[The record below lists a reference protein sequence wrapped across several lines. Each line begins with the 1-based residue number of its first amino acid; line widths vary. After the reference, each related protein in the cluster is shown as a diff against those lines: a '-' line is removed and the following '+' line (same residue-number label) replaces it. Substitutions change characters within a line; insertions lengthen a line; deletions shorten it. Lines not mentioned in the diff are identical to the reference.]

1 MKPSNLEN
9 TWNSLKLENAV
20 YDSVKKYFD
29 SVSIKD
35 IRPNSWKVPIGGG
48 FYGHEEVIEVVK
60 CYLNGSLSIQKPV
73 IDFENK
79 FSDYI
84 GTNYGIATNSGTSA
98 NILALNALIDAGYL
112 ELGDEI
118 VVPATTF
125 ISVATPIL
133 QLGLIPV
140 YVDVEVDTLNIDL
153 NELERVVNDDDRNIK
168 GVMIVHT
175 LGNPVDMNRVNKI
188 IGNTDVQIIED
199 CCEAHGAE
207 CDGKKIGSYGIMS
220 TWSFYV
226 AHHMT
231 TAEGGM
237 VLTDSKELDIILRE
251 LREFGRDK
259 EYSGE
264 RYGMNRGNLKDFD
277 ERYTFHRVGWN
288 FRMADAPASFG
299 IQQLKKLDDMNK
311 IRLKHAEYL
320 IENLSQFNQ
329 YLQIPSKNTEYNVNT
344 FYSFPIIIK
353 KNAKIQRKNFVR
365 YLESQGIETRAIM
378 CGTLPDQPSLCNEIG
393 IEYGELSQS
402 RYIRDNGFFIGCH
415 PCLEEDDLK
424 YVIETITSYFKQQ
437 GDILQ

>member
-1 MKPSNLEN
+1 MLNQQNKI
-9 TWNSLKLENAV
+9 
-20 YDSVKKYFD
+20 YDNIKEYFD
-29 SVSIKD
+29 TVSMKD
-35 IRPNSWKVPIGGG
+35 IRPNSWRVPIGGG
-48 FYGHEEVIEVVK
+48 FYGHEEVNAVVK

-73 IDFENK
+73 MEFENK
-79 FSDYI
+79 FSNYI
-84 GTNYGIATNSGTSA
+84 GTKYGIATNSGTSA

-112 ELGDEI
+112 ELGDE
-118 VVPATTF
+118 VALPATTF

-133 QLGLIPV
+133 QLGLVPV
-140 YVDVEVDTLNIDL
+140 YVDVEADTLNIDL
-153 NELERVVNDDDRNIK
+153 DEFKKLVDDEDRNIK
-168 GVMIVHT
+168 CVMIVHT
-175 LGNPVDMNRVNKI
+175 LGNPVDMNRVNTI
-188 IGNTDVQIIED
+188 INNKDIQVIED

-207 CDGKKIGSYGIMS
+207 CDGKKVGSYGIML

-237 VLTDSKELDIILRE
+237 VLTDSKELDIILKE

-264 RYGMNRGNLKDFD
+264 RYGMNKGNLKDFD

-299 IQQLKKLDDMNK
+299 IQQLAKLDDMNQ
-311 IRLKHAEYL
+311 IRLKYAKYL
-320 IENLSQFNQ
+320 IENLSQFSQ
-329 YLQIPSKNTEYNVNT
+329 HLQIPIENTEYNVNT

-353 KNAKIQRKNFVR
+353 KNTKIQRKNLTR
-365 YLESQGIETRAIM
+365 YLESNGIETRAIM

-393 IEYGELSQS
+393 IEYGELTQS

-424 YVIETITSYFKQQ
+424 HVVKTITNYFKQQ

>member
-1 MKPSNLEN
+1 MEN
-9 TWNSLKLENAV
+9 IQKKV
-20 YDSVKKYFD
+20 YDSIKDYFD
-29 SVSIKD
+29 KVSMKD

-48 FYGHEEVIEVVK
+48 FYGHEEVNEVVK

-73 IDFENK
+73 MEFEDK
-79 FSDYI
+79 FSNYI
-84 GTNYGIATNSGTSA
+84 GTKYGIATNSGTSA
-98 NILALNALIDAGYL
+98 NILALNALLDAGCL
-112 ELGDEI
+112 ELGDE
-118 VVPATTF
+118 VALPATTF

-140 YVDVEVDTLNIDL
+140 YVDVEVDTLNLDL
-153 NELERVVNDDDRNIK
+153 DEFEKLLNDNDRNIK
-168 GVMIVHT
+168 CAMIVHT
-175 LGNPVDMNRVNKI
+175 LGNPVDMNRVNRI
-188 IGNTDVQIIED
+188 IGNKDILVIED

-231 TAEGGM
+231 TGEGGM
-237 VLTDSKELDIILRE
+237 VLTDSKELDIILKE

-264 RYGMNRGNLKDFD
+264 RYGMTIGNLKNFD
-277 ERYTFHRVGWN
+277 ERYTFHRIGWN

-299 IQQLKKLDDMNK
+299 IQQLAKLDDMNQ
-311 IRLKHAEYL
+311 IRLKHANYL
-320 IENLSQFNQ
+320 IKNLSQFSEH
-329 YLQIPSKNTEYNVNT
+329 LQIPTENTEYSVNT
-344 FYSFPIIIK
+344 FYSFPIILK
-353 KNAKIQRKNFVR
+353 KNTKIQRKNFTQ
-365 YLESQGIETRAIM
+365 YLESNGIETRAIM

-393 IEYGELSQS
+393 IEYGELTQS

-424 YVIETITSYFKQQ
+424 HVVKTITNYFKQQ